1 MPGPSIEE
9 LAARAAESPDDAD
22 AAFDYASA
30 LDGAAR
36 EADAIPV
43 YRTAISL
50 GLDPELEYQASVQL
64 GSSLRVI
71 GEPSESVDI
80 HRRVLA
86 RWPDRPSNR
95 LFLALALR
103 DAGLTDEALREAFAV
118 ALAEPVEQDISLYR
132 RALTDYIE

>member
-22 AAFDYASA
+22 GAFDYASA

-71 GEPSESVDI
+71 GEASEAVDI
-80 HRRVLA
+80 HRRVLT
-86 RWPDRPSNR
+86 RWPDRPANR